1 MRDRATEPFPAY
13 PDGVLKTRGRV
24 TGAGRS
30 IVSGAVALVTS
41 ALLSTSPAWASGE
54 LDQSTTFAG
63 GGLNDEVFDYGG
75 SWAQLS
81 QTFTA
86 GVTGTLTTLGLG
98 MAQQNSPTSLTLQ
111 VFAAAGGL
119 PTGSALTSQTLTG
132 SGLSVVTAGQTM
144 FDVALNTPIPV
155 SSGSVYAI
163 VASAT
168 GTAPAKF
175 EWFRSTP
182 YSRGTAGYRD
192 MFGQGVLLYD
202 FTFATYVIP
211 DPTPP
216 ARGSAPVDL
225 LQQFERPSSGSCEE
239 DVPDHVSEGGLPEG
253 GWSPSWAQWAQG
265 GAGGPVC
272 TRTLRQVPA
281 SESWTV
287 VGDQS

>member
-1 MRDRATEPFPAY
+1 MNGIGRAFVSGAIA
-13 PDGVLKTRGRV
+13 VV
-24 TGAGRS
+24 TGA
-30 IVSGAVALVTS
+30 
-41 ALLSTSPAWASGE
+41 LLTTSPAWASGQ
-54 LDQSTTFAG
+54 LDQGTTFAG

-144 FDVALNTPIPV
+144 FDVVLAAPISV
-155 SSGSVYAI
+155 SAGSVYAI

-168 GTAPAKF
+168 GAAPAKF

-192 MFGQGVLLYD
+192 SFGQGVLAYD
-202 FTFATYVIP
+202 YTFATYVIP

-216 ARGSAPVDL
+216 ARDAAPTDL
-225 LQQFERPSSGSCEE
+225 LQQFERSSSGSCEE

-253 GWSPSWAQWAQG
+253 GWSPSWAQWAQD

-272 TRTLRQVPA
+272 TRMLRLVP
-281 SESWTV
+281 SSGSWTV
-287 VGDQS
+287 VGDAG

>member
-1 MRDRATEPFPAY
+1 MVS
-13 PDGVLKTRGRV
+13 GVIAV
-24 TGAGRS
+24 MTGAM
-30 IVSGAVALVTS
+30 
-41 ALLSTSPAWASGE
+41 LSTSPAWASGE
-54 LDQSTTFAG
+54 LDQSTSFEG
-63 GGLNDEVFDYGG
+63 SGNFDEVFDFGA
-75 SWAQLS
+75 SWVQLS

-98 MAQQNSPTSLTLQ
+98 MAQQSSPTSLTLQ

-144 FDVALNTPIPV
+144 FDVALDTPIPV

-163 VASAT
+163 VASAA
-168 GTAPAKF
+168 GAFPAKF

-182 YSRGTAGYRD
+182 YARGTAGYRD
-192 MFGQGVLLYD
+192 SFGQGALLYD
-202 FTFATYVIP
+202 YTFATYVIP
-211 DPTPP
+211 DPTPS

-225 LQQFERPSSGSCEE
+225 LQQFERRSSGSCEE
-239 DVPDHVSEGGLPEG
+239 DVPEHVSEGGLPEG

-272 TRTLRQVPA
+272 TRTLRHIPS
-281 SESWTV
+281 SESWTP